1 LYNKLTQALN
11 YRELMRGIG
20 ENLEAIQERALKLSR
35 PTEEFRNAEY
45 MFSSE
50 AFDFIKINLFMEPP
64 VYFIP
69 SVYTKLDVLAR
80 AVGNELKNQPPVEPT
95 EEGDE
100 EYVASEGEDLESSSG
115 GSVSPLPSRDQIEA
129 SKGPDSSDGSASD
142 KTLAALLGPGS
153 VITTMARTQ
162 TTEAPS
168 LTSMADVWDPEEAQ
182 APAEDVWNGSVMA
195 ISDGIGMIQVE
206 WIREQAQE
214 QFDELLSSAQIPPHQ
229 TALLHFSM
237 YNTLH
242 DLADGVE
249 EIFERVTED
258 SISPSAEQLVHS
270 FYANYLREAA
280 EKERQDLLEAE
291 SIKESGSIQV
301 TVLPELLNFFCLY
314 EQSHYQFLEYATRHN
329 ERMNYNF
336 AFFS

>member
-1 LYNKLTQALN
+1 
-11 YRELMRGIG
+11 
-20 ENLEAIQERALKLSR
+20 
-35 PTEEFRNAEY
+35 
-45 MFSSE
+45 
-50 AFDFIKINLFMEPP
+50 
-64 VYFIP
+64 
-69 SVYTKLDVLAR
+69 
-80 AVGNELKNQPPVEPT
+80 
-95 EEGDE
+95 
-100 EYVASEGEDLESSSG
+100 
-115 GSVSPLPSRDQIEA
+115 
-129 SKGPDSSDGSASD
+129 
-142 KTLAALLGPGS
+142 
-153 VITTMARTQ
+153 
-162 TTEAPS
+162 
-168 LTSMADVWDPEEAQ
+168 
-182 APAEDVWNGSVMA
+182 
-195 ISDGIGMIQVE
+195 MIQVE

>member
-206 WIREQAQE
+206 WIREQA
-214 QFDELLSSAQIPPHQ
+214 
-229 TALLHFSM
+229 LLHFSM